1 MIMYFFNLLLLNTFF
16 NSFLF
21 ERLFQ
26 NEPSIA
32 EGNLISLQND
42 FIKIGFPY
50 SFSLN
55 VYFVAFFVALFSTIV
70 IYYILPKSISLNSPI
85 QLIKEFLKIMISYSG
100 VLLSSMYLL
109 RLFNFSRGYI
119 LIAIIIYPFISYLLI
134 WFLRLEK
141 YKNTK
146 FKFFASAAVLIVL
159 SSLLFSLREN
169 DNIASVTIPSSS
181 SNTVV
186 TLGEVESD
194 CFEWSGSDN
203 FKDCISG
210 IELVSTSRYSK
221 SLNNVIVFENDLYVL
236 DVYGVVYKNSPDNI
250 FLDISDK
257 VINRLDRNPDVESE
271 GDAGLFSLS
280 FHPTQN
286 YFLVS
291 YSDLEDNLII
301 EKYFTNEKRVPI
313 LENSEVILRIPNS
326 ANIHYSGNLIWSN
339 YFSDFVLSVG
349 DMRSN
354 LDPLRNSEPLDT
366 TSPRGK
372 ILLINKEV
380 SNPELITLDAKR
392 ETNKNILAYG
402 LRNPWKTFEY
412 ENYLFVLD
420 IGLID
425 EEELNILNLD
435 EISNSKKP
443 YLLGWPHFEGTINNN
458 VKFNQI
464 LLHRNGKT
472 ESINKFIIEN
482 SISPKVYYSHQAPEN
497 FRAAI
502 IGGAVIDN
510 PESKYFEHYFFADYL
525 SNELFSYDF
534 RNDELFIFPLGSLN
548 SFITSLTIHPSNK
561 DSILLT
567 TGSGNLVELKLP

>member
-1 MIMYFFNLLLLNTFF
+1 
-16 NSFLF
+16 
-21 ERLFQ
+21 
-26 NEPSIA
+26 
-32 EGNLISLQND
+32 
-42 FIKIGFPY
+42 
-50 SFSLN
+50 
-55 VYFVAFFVALFSTIV
+55 
-70 IYYILPKSISLNSPI
+70 
-85 QLIKEFLKIMISYSG
+85 MISYSG

-146 FKFFASAAVLIVL
+146 FKFFASAGVLIVL

-313 LENSEVILRIPNS
+313 LEN
-326 ANIHYSGNLIWSN
+326 
-339 YFSDFVLSVG
+339 
-349 DMRSN
+349 
-354 LDPLRNSEPLDT
+354 
-366 TSPRGK
+366 
-372 ILLINKEV
+372 
-380 SNPELITLDAKR
+380 
-392 ETNKNILAYG
+392 
-402 LRNPWKTFEY
+402 
-412 ENYLFVLD
+412 
-420 IGLID
+420 
-425 EEELNILNLD
+425 
-435 EISNSKKP
+435 
-443 YLLGWPHFEGTINNN
+443 
-458 VKFNQI
+458 
-464 LLHRNGKT
+464 
-472 ESINKFIIEN
+472 
-482 SISPKVYYSHQAPEN
+482 
-497 FRAAI
+497 
-502 IGGAVIDN
+502 
-510 PESKYFEHYFFADYL
+510 
-525 SNELFSYDF
+525 
-534 RNDELFIFPLGSLN
+534 
-548 SFITSLTIHPSNK
+548 
-561 DSILLT
+561 
-567 TGSGNLVELKLP
+567 LK

>member
-221 SLNNVIVFENDLYVL
+221 SLNNVIVFENDLFRFK
-236 DVYGVVYKNSPDNI
+236 D
-250 FLDISDK
+250 
-257 VINRLDRNPDVESE
+257 
-271 GDAGLFSLS
+271 
-280 FHPTQN
+280 QN
-286 YFLVS
+286 
-291 YSDLEDNLII
+291 
-301 EKYFTNEKRVPI
+301 
-313 LENSEVILRIPNS
+313 
-326 ANIHYSGNLIWSN
+326 
-339 YFSDFVLSVG
+339 
-349 DMRSN
+349 
-354 LDPLRNSEPLDT
+354 
-366 TSPRGK
+366 
-372 ILLINKEV
+372 
-380 SNPELITLDAKR
+380 
-392 ETNKNILAYG
+392 
-402 LRNPWKTFEY
+402 
-412 ENYLFVLD
+412 
-420 IGLID
+420 
-425 EEELNILNLD
+425 
-435 EISNSKKP
+435 
-443 YLLGWPHFEGTINNN
+443 
-458 VKFNQI
+458 Q
-464 LLHRNGKT
+464 
-472 ESINKFIIEN
+472 
-482 SISPKVYYSHQAPEN
+482 
-497 FRAAI
+497 
-502 IGGAVIDN
+502 
-510 PESKYFEHYFFADYL
+510 
-525 SNELFSYDF
+525 
-534 RNDELFIFPLGSLN
+534 
-548 SFITSLTIHPSNK
+548 
-561 DSILLT
+561 
-567 TGSGNLVELKLP
+567 